1 MIVFQHHLNCFT
13 YIICKN
19 HYVCWQPLVVI
30 VMFKGCLVV
39 KLQEFAARWDDALA
53 SGWSYFVGNSTWWCY
68 QAWREI
74 RRFCFLLLC
83 EKDPA
88 NHGKS
93 LVFGNIWYPF
103 WTGDQYL
110 VPTWLL
116 TLFLILVVQYEL
128 PLFNQSFFY
137 LLIYCLISLP
147 VISYCPSSHHNYYPW

>member
-1 MIVFQHHLNCFT
+1 MSAPPRMTVFQHHLNCFT
-13 YIICKN
+13 YIICPK
-19 HYVCWQPLVVI
+19 HFVCWQPLVVI
-30 VMFKGCLVV
+30 FKVCLLVTV
-39 KLQEFAARWDDALA
+39 QEFAARWDDALA

-68 QAWREI
+68 QARDTKV
-74 RRFCFLLLC
+74 CFLLRY

-103 WTGDQYL
+103 RTGDQYL

-128 PLFNQSFFY
+128 PPTISPKFFLLTNILFDFS
-137 LLIYCLISLP
+137 
-147 VISYCPSSHHNYYPW
+147 SSHFQLPKFAP